1 MLRQRVG
8 VLGAASLVGESLL
21 PVLTGAGWQVVAY
34 SRRKN
39 RASRASDGRVMWR
52 WLEAAPSSSAPH
64 AHRAGEGEASPFWIC
79 LAPLWVLPEYFPLI
93 EAAGARRIVALSSTS
108 RFTKVGSS
116 DTAEQANAAE
126 LIAGEARVQAW
137 AASRGIEWVILRP
150 TLIYGH
156 GRDRNITE
164 IARLVRR
171 FGFFPLLGK
180 ASGLRQPVH
189 ADDVASACTAALLS
203 SAASN
208 CAYNLSGGEVL
219 PYREMVERIFAAMQR
234 RPRLL
239 TIPLSAFRWAIRG
252 LRCMPRYRHWS
263 AAMAERMNRDMV
275 FDHADAARDLDFSPR
290 PFRIS
295 SDDLPL

>member
-21 PVLTGAGWQVVAY
+21 PLLVGAGWQVMAY
-34 SRRKN
+34 SRRMVN
-39 RASRASDGRVMWR
+39 RANDGRVLWR
-52 WLEAAPSSSAPH
+52 RLEAASASH
-64 AHRAGEGEASPFWIC
+64 AHPAGEDAAIPFWLC
-79 LAPLWVLPEYFPLI
+79 LAPLWVLPDHFPLI
-93 EAAGARRIVALSSTS
+93 EAAGARRIVVLSSTS

-116 DTAEQANAAE
+116 DTAEQANAAQ
-126 LIAGEARVQAW
+126 LIAGEARLQAW

-180 ASGLRQPVH
+180 AAGLRQPVH
-189 ADDVASACTAALLS
+189 ADDVASACAAALLS

-219 PYREMVERIFAAMQR
+219 PYREMVVRIFAAMHR
-234 RPRLL
+234 RPRLVM
-239 TIPLSAFRWAIRG
+239 IPLDAFRLAIRC

-263 AAMAERMNRDMV
+263 PAMVERMNRDMV
-275 FDHADAARDLDFSPR
+275 FDHADAARDLNFSPR
-290 PFRIS
+290 PFQIA
-295 SDDLPL
+295 SDDLPA